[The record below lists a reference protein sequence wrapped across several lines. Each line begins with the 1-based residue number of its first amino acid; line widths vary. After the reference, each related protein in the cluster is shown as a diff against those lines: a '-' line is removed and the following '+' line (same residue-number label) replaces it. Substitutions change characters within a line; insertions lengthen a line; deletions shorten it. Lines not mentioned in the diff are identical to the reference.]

1 MTLPKIVYLP
11 SKWGCLLYVRKNWDL
26 FESGPE
32 FAIATMPRAL
42 NWEARKGRGER
53 KALVRSI
60 VSADGKG
67 KGEGSG
73 RIPKRWERLMGPV
86 SHFDG
91 GSDFVLERFSPDGLA
106 TFTHAGGITGLN
118 HEGLDV
124 AMENAAIVIVGSTK
138 GQKVLQRGSSMK
150 G

>member
-11 SKWGCLLYVRKNWDL
+11 SKWGCLLYVTKNWDL

-53 KALVRSI
+53 KASVRSE
-60 VSADGKG
+60 AEMD
-67 KGEGSG
+67 SG
-73 RIPKRWERLMGPV
+73 RTLKRWERLMGPI

-106 TFTHAGGITGLN
+106 TFAHACGITGLD

-124 AMENAAIVIVGSTK
+124 AVKNAAIVIVGSAK